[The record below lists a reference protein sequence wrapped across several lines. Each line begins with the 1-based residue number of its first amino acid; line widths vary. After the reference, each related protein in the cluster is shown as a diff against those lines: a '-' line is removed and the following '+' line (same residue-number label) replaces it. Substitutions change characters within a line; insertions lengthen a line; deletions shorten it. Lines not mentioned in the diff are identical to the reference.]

1 MNNNREQNLTNQGQ
15 TNYPNQGYPQQ
26 NNQYQGNV
34 YNAQNQQYFNG
45 NMNNHQGYQNQQFN
59 TQHGQNSQLNNQNK
73 QQYHVY
79 NSQYQA
85 NNGQNSQFRGQSYN
99 GQNPQLNNNT
109 PYYSGNTYNGQN
121 PQFRGQPYNGQNTQ
135 FNNMN
140 NQQQFNNHG
149 GYIHPNQFNPQF
161 NNRNPNFNSMNN
173 APRINSKTIGYIT
186 AAVAALVI
194 VLIVFMFSSVSGKL
208 GGATPEEAVRNVL
221 AGAKDGNYKKIVNN
235 TYFEND
241 NQRSIALEK
250 INRNEGGSKSTI
262 ELSKP
267 FMDMVEIG
275 ETKLVNENRAKV
287 QIKAKG
293 NELLK
298 QFGGDT
304 TKSIYLKKDN
314 NRWFVED
321 NSL

>member
-1 MNNNREQNLTNQGQ
+1 M
-15 TNYPNQGYPQQ
+15 
-26 NNQYQGNV
+26 
-34 YNAQNQQYFNG
+34 
-45 NMNNHQGYQNQQFN
+45 
-59 TQHGQNSQLNNQNK
+59 
-73 QQYHVY
+73 
-79 NSQYQA
+79 
-85 NNGQNSQFRGQSYN
+85 
-99 GQNPQLNNNT
+99 
-109 PYYSGNTYNGQN
+109 
-121 PQFRGQPYNGQNTQ
+121 
-135 FNNMN
+135 
-140 NQQQFNNHG
+140 
-149 GYIHPNQFNPQF
+149 
-161 NNRNPNFNSMNN
+161 
-173 APRINSKTIGYIT
+173 
-186 AAVAALVI
+186 
-194 VLIVFMFSSVSGKL
+194 
-208 GGATPEEAVRNVL
+208 L